1 MTEAPRHLM
10 TERPL
15 MVYPSLA
22 AALDVEAAI
31 LLQQVFF
38 YQTSDRGGELRDGRN
53 WIYNTGTNWLDKH
66 FPFVSASTF
75 ERLVKRLKDHGL
87 LLVRTDISKQ
97 LRRGNENNMRWYSVD
112 CDAVDAA
119 MKLWQDKGR
128 PRGGLYSLIQQ
139 ERERATNA
147 GQQSPSQNDND
158 LSSHAGR
165 SQNDNHIGKSPSQN
179 DNDFKGG
186 LGGSISVVTP
196 ALSSKSSND
205 QDTYIAQPAVAV
217 SAAHSLIATLKTYAK
232 KHLPEPT
239 QGQALAR
246 LALHESKQP
255 DPDRWPADFDLFWL
269 FYPVKRNRLA
279 AEKLFTELH
288 RAGRST
294 RIAEMLR
301 AVCKQVDAW
310 QHKVEANLRVPDF
323 KYPDTWLEKGCWLDE
338 VDSGPTL
345 APAAPPEEVEHWR
358 REGFRSEADY
368 EQCTFDE
375 TKAKFKAGQRFDARE
390 FRRQWKLNHGYAV
403 NPIPSK
409 ECAT

>member
-1 MTEAPRHLM
+1 MTEAPRYLM

-38 YQTSDRGGELRDGRN
+38 YQTSERGGELRDGRN
-53 WIYNTGTNWLDKH
+53 WIYNTGANWLDKH
-66 FPFVSASTF
+66 FPFISASTF

-87 LLVRTDISKQ
+87 LLVRTDLSKQ

-112 CDAVDAA
+112 CQAVDAA
-119 MKLWQDKGR
+119 MQLWQDSGR
-128 PRGGLYSLIQQ
+128 PRGGLYALIQQ
-139 ERERATNA
+139 DRQKA
-147 GQQSPSQNDND
+147 GHCQNDND
-158 LSSHAGR
+158 LTTPASPC
-165 SQNDNHIGKSPSQN
+165 QNDNDMRETHSQN

-186 LGGSISVVTP
+186 LGGSISVVTKS
-196 ALSSKSSND
+196 LSSKSSKD
-205 QDTYIAQPAVAV
+205 QDPYSAQPAVAV
-217 SAAHSLIATLKTYAK
+217 SATHPLITKLKSYAA

-239 QGQALAR
+239 RKQALDR
-246 LALHESKQP
+246 LALHEGRQP
-255 DPDRWPADFDLFWL
+255 DADRWPADFDLFWL

-288 RAGRST
+288 RAGRSA
-294 RIAEMLR
+294 RVAELLA
-301 AVCKQVDAW
+301 AVCKQVEAW
-310 QHKVEANLRVPDF
+310 QHKVEANLRVADF

-345 APAAPPEEVEHWR
+345 AKPTAAEPFEHWR
-358 REGFRSEADY
+358 REGFKSEQDY
-368 EQCTFDE
+368 EDCTFAE
-375 TKAKFKAGQRFDARE
+375 TQARFKSGAKFDVRE
-390 FRRQWKLNHGYAV
+390 FRRDWKTKHGYATTV
-403 NPIPSK
+403 NTSQ